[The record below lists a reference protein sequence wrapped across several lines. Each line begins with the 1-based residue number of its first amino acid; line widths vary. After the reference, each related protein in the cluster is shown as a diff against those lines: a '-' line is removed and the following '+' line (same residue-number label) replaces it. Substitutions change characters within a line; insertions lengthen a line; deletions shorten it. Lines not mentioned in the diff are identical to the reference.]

1 MASLLERLKERKL
14 VQWAIAYL
22 AGAWALVEATGLV
35 VEQFAWSAT
44 VGQVVTTLALFG
56 FFVVLVLAWY
66 HGEKGRQR
74 VSGPE
79 LLMVSALLV
88 VAGVALTT
96 LGNQSG
102 SIPVATH
109 VGDGRPSIAV
119 LPCANM
125 SADPADEY
133 LASSL
138 HDEILL
144 KLQGITSLFSVGRA
158 SVEWYL
164 KNPAPLIQ
172 VAQELGVGF
181 VGECSVQKHG
191 GQIRLIFQLL
201 DGGTGGQVWAD
212 DYDRDIT
219 SGNLFGIQRDIAQ
232 QVASGMRA
240 TLSPEDHE
248 RIVSSTT
255 ESTDAYTRYLRGRFY
270 WRRDSTFALAH
281 VGLADALAVYP
292 YYGSSLSPQEA
303 RERATT
309 AVRRALEIEPT
320 LGAAYATLGLIRDVY
335 GWDSEA
341 AEEAFR
347 RAVELAP
354 EYPTAYQWYGLLLSR
369 TGHYDEA
376 VANLQEALRLD
387 PLSEAINRN
396 LGDALK
402 ASGRLKE
409 AEAQFQATLELHPG
423 SPVLLAG
430 VLLEMGDYD
439 ALLQRTGW
447 TRLAALVALGR
458 KDEALEYATRFAES
472 SLRRRSEVAS
482 ALGDSELA
490 LTLLEQAYRE
500 RQPWLRSIRN
510 ATAYK
515 PLRSDPR
522 FIDLMERV
530 GL

>member
-1 MASLLERLKERKL
+1 
-14 VQWAIAYL
+14 
-22 AGAWALVEATGLV
+22 
-35 VEQFAWSAT
+35 
-44 VGQVVTTLALFG
+44 
-56 FFVVLVLAWY
+56 
-66 HGEKGRQR
+66 
-74 VSGPE
+74 
-79 LLMVSALLV
+79 
-88 VAGVALTT
+88 
-96 LGNQSG
+96 
-102 SIPVATH
+102 
-109 VGDGRPSIAV
+109 
-119 LPCANM
+119 
-125 SADPADEY
+125 
-133 LASSL
+133 
-138 HDEILL
+138 
-144 KLQGITSLFSVGRA
+144 
-158 SVEWYL
+158 
-164 KNPAPLIQ
+164 
-172 VAQELGVGF
+172 
-181 VGECSVQKHG
+181 
-191 GQIRLIFQLL
+191 
-201 DGGTGGQVWAD
+201 
-212 DYDRDIT
+212 
-219 SGNLFGIQRDIAQ
+219 
-232 QVASGMRA
+232 MRA

-270 WRRDSTFALAH
+270 WRRRTSDGLLTAVSHFQDAILLDSTFALAH

-409 AEAQFQATLELHPG
+409 AEAQFEATLELHPG
-423 SPVLLAG
+423 SPVPLAG
-430 VLLEMGDYD
+430 VLLEKGDYD